1 MNWKI
6 INQPLGRS
14 NLSGGYAPEKKHIW
28 PVIAAAVAAGSAIY
42 GGIKSAQAN
51 RKAERELEAER
62 ALTQAERRR
71 KMYENILNRP
81 DVQNVI
87 RVVKQQAD
95 KINKQADGAAAV
107 AGGTD
112 ASKQMAKEAGNN
124 MVAEAAA
131 NIVAN
136 DAVRKDAVDAQYRA
150 EERGIKQQLIGLE
163 QQKGQNIA
171 NVAAQTGSAL
181 SEMATAYQGT
191 KMGEGSPGG
200 TGVTSTEEAVKA
212 STKVN
217 TPAPNALGNMGGSGT
232 PIITPEMQI
241 ARYYK
246 SMQGINQNA
255 SYLYSDPNIQRMIHE
270 RGGVPIY

>member
-14 NLSGGYAPEKKHIW
+14 DLSGGYAPEKKHIW

-51 RKAERELEAER
+51 RQAQRELEAER

-181 SEMATAYQGT
+181 SEMATTYQGT
-191 KMGEGSPGG
+191 KMGAGSPGG
-200 TGVTSTEEAVKA
+200 AGVTSTDATQP

-217 TPAPNALGNMGGSGT
+217 TPAPNALNNVGGGGT

>member
-14 NLSGGYAPEKKHIW
+14 DLSGGFAPEKKHIW

-51 RKAERELEAER
+51 RQAQRELEAER

-163 QQKGQNIA
+163 QQRGQNIA

-181 SEMATAYQGT
+181 SEMATTYAGT
-191 KMGEGSPGG
+191 KMGAGSPGG
-200 TGVTSTEEAVKA
+200 TGVTSTEDAVKTA
-212 STKVN
+212 AKVN
-217 TPAPNALGNMGGSGT
+217 SQPRNALGNVGAT
-232 PIITPEMQI
+232 
-241 ARYYK
+241 
-246 SMQGINQNA
+246 SMQDLYNNP
-255 SYLYSDPNIQRMIHE
+255 YLAGHWAATNKTLFNPNNPYSDPEFMKFIITGTH
-270 RGGVPIY
+270 